1 MRLDTRALGIAAGL
15 TAAVLF
21 TLCSVAVAVAPDPT
35 TAFFGYLT
43 HMDLTPL
50 PRVLT
55 VGSFVVG
62 LIGWAVG
69 TGLTFALAAAIYNRL
84 AGMTSLAA
92 GPVGRPAEAH
102 RI

>member
-1 MRLDTRALGIAAGL
+1 MGLDTRAFGLAAGA

-21 TLCSVAVAVAPDPT
+21 TLCSLAVAVAPEPT
-35 TAFFGYLT
+35 TGFFGYLI
-43 HMDLTPL
+43 HMDLSGL

-62 LIGWAVG
+62 LVSWSVG

-84 AGMTSLAA
+84 AGVTSPAA
-92 GPVGRPAEAH
+92 GALRRRAAAH
-102 RI
+102 